1 MPRID
6 SASTRIRPSV
16 RTSIR
21 TSIPQRAWLS
31 LPMGLL
37 GVTLSLA
44 VAAEPTLG
52 ESLMQDRDGNT
63 VGAVLLSET
72 PNGVLLHARLGG
84 LPAGV
89 HAFHI
94 HETGACEPPFDS
106 AGGHLTAEEANA
118 HGYLVED
125 GPHLGDMPNIHIPDN
140 GRLEIE
146 VMTRVSDMDK
156 QLFDRDG
163 AALVIHE
170 GADDYHSQ
178 PSGAAGPRIA
188 CGVIE
193 KRDT

>member
-6 SASTRIRPSV
+6 SASTRIRP
-16 RTSIR
+16 SIR

>member
-1 MPRID
+1 MPSTHSTIPRI
-6 SASTRIRPSV
+6 RRK
-16 RTSIR
+16 
-21 TSIPQRAWLS
+21 AWLAVPTGLLGAALS
-31 LPMGLL
+31 LPL
-37 GVTLSLA
+37 
-44 VAAEPTLG
+44 AAEPTLG
-52 ESLMQDRDGNT
+52 ESLMQDQNGNT

-125 GPHLGDMPNIHIPDN
+125 GPHLGDMPNIHVPGN

-156 QLFDRDG
+156 RLFDRDG

-188 CGVIE
+188 CGVIK